1 MSKRTDRREAE
12 RLARRNAYLQ
22 SQNPET
28 AAEQLIESTN
38 AEATEPIHSETTPAT
53 SKPLDRHLLA
63 PEHRHLSD
71 ATIAQHRELL
81 EGYGAKRNATI
92 SEAQLAANQANA
104 QLSTGPVT
112 EAGKAASSKNA
123 LKHGLTG
130 KTVLLPTDDASEYQH
145 LLEVYNKRLAPATD
159 EEQALVQSLLDSTW
173 RIARIKNLETGILLK
188 GQIELAKLYEDLPAP
203 RRAQLI
209 QVETYLKYE
218 KSIRN
223 LNVQEA
229 RLHRRMEKDQAELTR
244 LQTLRKRE
252 ESQALRES
260 RSVVRQASPATPT
273 YTAPPNG
280 FEFSTDQTIPLVA
293 LDSNNESSLKSC
305 QAAAR

>member
-1 MSKRTDRREAE
+1 MSKRTDRREVE
-12 RLARRNAYLQ
+12 RLARRNAYLE
-22 SQNPET
+22 SRHPEP
-28 AAEQLIESTN
+28 AAEQATNSPDIQPIEDIL
-38 AEATEPIHSETTPAT
+38 AAKPEPE
-53 SKPLDRHLLA
+53 PLARHLLA

-71 ATIAQHRELL
+71 ATLAQHRELL
-81 EGYGAKRNATI
+81 EAYGAKRNATI

-112 EAGKAASSKNA
+112 EAGKAISSKNA

-130 KTVLLPTDDASEYQH
+130 KTVLLPTDDPAEYQH
-145 LLEVYNKRLAPATD
+145 LLDLYNKRLAPATD

-188 GQIELAKLYEDLPAP
+188 GQIELAKLYEDQPEP

-252 ESQALRES
+252 ESQALRQS
-260 RSVVRQASPATPT
+260 RSAATHTSRPA
-273 YTAPPNG
+273 APSNG
-280 FEFSTDQTIPLVA
+280 FDFSTDESDSLFAAESPLT
-293 LDSNNESSLKSC
+293 SH
-305 QAAAR
+305 QAAAI